1 MEPNNKEFIDGFYP
15 KKSEVD
21 FVKLKI
27 SIKVEN
33 FKKWFEQNSNE
44 DWINIDIKKSKEGK
58 LYAEKNNWKPNKVD
72 ESDQTTYFPET

>member
-1 MEPNNKEFIDGFYP
+1 M
-15 KKSEVD
+15 D

-27 SIKVEN
+27 SIKVED

-58 LYAEKNNWKPNKVD
+58 LYAEKNNWKPNKVN